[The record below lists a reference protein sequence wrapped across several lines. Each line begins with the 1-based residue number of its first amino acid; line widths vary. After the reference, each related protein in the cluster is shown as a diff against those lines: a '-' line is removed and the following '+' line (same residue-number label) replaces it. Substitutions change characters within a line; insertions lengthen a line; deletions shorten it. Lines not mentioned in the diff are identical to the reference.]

1 MANVHAM
8 ADLAAKAA
16 RPIYTFPVSPKLAEE
31 CGVESVG
38 LVKLTARQEKDIGER
53 AGSSAHKLAYELV
66 LNALAEVNG
75 KKVSVSDGTADKA
88 YNEFDPK
95 LRQLVMTAYGRLHSP
110 SEDEAESFLAGMSVK
125 VS

>member
-1 MANVHAM
+1 MSEVTNLK
-8 ADLAAKAA
+8 DLTAAP
-16 RPIYTFPVSPKLAEE
+16 RPVYAYTVPPKLAAE
-31 CGVESVG
+31 CGVESIG

-66 LNALAEVNG
+66 LNSLAEVNG
-75 KKVSVSDGTADKA
+75 QKVNVADGSADKA
-88 YNEFDPK
+88 YNGFDPK

-110 SEDEAESFLAGMSVK
+110 AEDDTESFFASETVK

>member
-8 ADLAAKAA
+8 ADLAAKTSK
-16 RPIYTFPVSPKLAEE
+16 PIHVYPVPKKLAAET
-31 CGVESVG
+31 GIESLG

-66 LNALAEVNG
+66 LNALVEVNG
-75 KKVSVSDGTADKA
+75 QKVSVSDGSADKA

-95 LRQLVMTAYGRLHSP
+95 LRQLVMTAYGRMHSP
-110 SEDEAESFLAGMSVK
+110 TEEEAESFLEGVIVK